1 MNLNKQNRK
10 TYTPIKSRAIKSRV
24 IRIKVTHTL
33 ILQEMLTIHRLGT
46 DFDDFLFLTQG
57 FAGT

>member
-10 TYTPIKSRAIKSRV
+10 TYTPIKSRV

-57 FAGT
+57 FVGA